1 MSHRAWA
8 IVAVL
13 VAVLAGLA
21 FLIPHGS
28 TTPQQATPT
37 TNSVSSSTVPPTASA
52 APGIT
57 SQAWYPVAVG
67 FATDYATPGT
77 DQANW
82 VARMAQWCSPTL
94 LNGFRSTD
102 LRNLDTG
109 TGPQLT
115 TTAATPT
122 YTDVHVAYSNGGAIV
137 FRLEQAPG
145 GWRVTAVDR
154 AADDTA
160 HR

>member
-1 MSHRAWA
+1 MSRRAWV

-21 FLIPHGS
+21 FLIPHG
-28 TTPQQATPT
+28 TTAPQQATPS
-37 TNSVSSSTVPPTASA
+37 TNSVTSSTVPPAVSTAA
-52 APGIT
+52 GIT
-57 SQAWYPVAVG
+57 SQAWYPVAIG

-82 VARMAQWCSPTL
+82 VARMTQWCNPTL

-109 TGPQLT
+109 TDPQLT
-115 TTAATPT
+115 MTTTTPT
-122 YTDVHVAYSNGGAIV
+122 YTDVHATYSNGLAIV
-137 FRLEQAPG
+137 FRLTPSAN
-145 GWRVTAVDR
+145 GWRVTTVDR
-154 AADDTA
+154 AADDRA
-160 HR
+160 H